1 MLYESTKN
9 DCAILSVWITGA
21 IIQKM
26 VFKRRFIMT
35 QLVFDAMML
44 IINIVLIVLI
54 AYVFYRVVRWLVKH
68 K

>member
-9 DCAILSVWITGA
+9 DCAILNAWITGA

-26 VFKRRFIMT
+26 IFKRRFITT
-35 QLVFDAMML
+35 QLVFDAIML
-44 IINIVLIVLI
+44 IINIVLLVLI